1 MTTLTSKQRI
11 SAAINKKPVDRIPV
25 MCQLTLGH
33 YFLCTKYSPPDI
45 WFDCRTFAQA
55 LVDLQ
60 KEYRF
65 DGILINL
72 PGRPDYWRE
81 SIENEYDS
89 DNFHIIKWK
98 NGLETH
104 FTKDDNPH
112 TYSAE
117 KKELKHLDFASSSAN
132 DLNILKDAGYNWRTY
147 HNPYLHELEDVNQL
161 FDHNKYPNYY
171 LSIYREVRKLAPN
184 VSVHCEIFSPFTHF
198 LEMFGYENA
207 LMALLTEPEKCH
219 SFLKLFTKIVSEQ
232 AILYTKAGADAILV
246 SSPMAGA
253 GFISREMYEE
263 FVMPY
268 ENIIY
273 KKVHKNHCKVYLH
286 TCGAIG
292 DRLNLMAKTEL
303 DGIDTL
309 DPPPLG
315 TVNLKEAIENYGD
328 RFFFK
333 GNLDAVNELLNG
345 TDECFEEAV
354 LERLKLGKQIK
365 GYILSTACSVAPH
378 VKPARL
384 KKLVEMA
391 EQFSITPSAKYL

>member
-1 MTTLTSKQRI
+1 MTAKLTSKQRI
-11 SAAINKKPVDRIPV
+11 SAAINHEPVDRIPV
-25 MCQLTLGH
+25 MCQLALGH
-33 YFLCTKYSPPDI
+33 YFLHTKYAPADI
-45 WFDCRTFAQA
+45 WFDSKVFVKA
-55 LVDLQ
+55 LVELQ
-60 KEYRF
+60 SAYRF
-65 DGILINL
+65 DGILLNL

-81 SIENEYDS
+81 YIEKEYDI
-89 DNFHIIKWK
+89 DDFRVIKWK

-112 TYSAE
+112 TYSADKSE
-117 KKELKHLDFASSSAN
+117 FKHLDFTSASSN
-132 DLNILKDAGYNWRTY
+132 DLSLLKDAGYNWRIY
-147 HNPYLHELEDVNQL
+147 HNPYFHEMDDVNQL
-161 FDHNKYPNYY
+161 FNHNKYPDYFLNA
-171 LSIYREVRKLAPN
+171 YREARKLAPD

-198 LEMFGYENA
+198 LEMFGYQDA
-207 LMALLTEPEKCH
+207 LIALLTAPEECH
-219 SFLKLFTKIVSEQ
+219 SFLKLFTRIATAQ

-268 ENIIY
+268 EDLIY
-273 KKVHKNHCKVYLH
+273 KEIHKNGGKVYLH

-292 DRLNLMAKTEL
+292 DRLDLMAQTAL

-315 TVNLKEAIENYGD
+315 TVNLKEAIDNFGD

-345 TDECFEEAV
+345 TDECFEAAV
-354 LERLKLGKQIK
+354 MDRIRLGKQIN

-378 VKPARL
+378 VKPERL
-384 KKLVEMA
+384 KKLVKLV
-391 EQFSITPSAKYL
+391 EQNS